1 MEKIKS
7 NIKGFMHSQSF
18 LFFVC
23 SLLFAL
29 SLTFK
34 IFFGD
39 DQANAAL
46 LQNCSLLD
54 IWEYDLGRYFTWAS
68 RVLVNFFA
76 NVLIVSP
83 NIIWQICMGASM
95 YIMMQSLTV
104 IFKIRDKNSAL
115 FICFITMLLPWQIY
129 KTAGW
134 IAASA
139 TYFIAAAVGVAAFIP
154 IARAYRNEKSSAAE
168 NIFCTLALIFA
179 ANIEQVMA
187 VALGIYLIAD
197 IYFIAAKKFRP
208 ILGTQLLVCI
218 LSAVYTFLCPGNEVR
233 NSLETPTWFPTFP
246 QLDMIDKADIGLFS
260 TLNSLFVSDIQPFV
274 IAVALVLTYLGF
286 RKYKDAFYRVIFVL
300 PSALL
305 ILLGPAYDSFTA
317 NIFPFIQKDYA
328 YVSEMGLITPDSA
341 GSLSSVFGAAL
352 MLGILML
359 ILVCVI
365 LISDSVFNL
374 VSNILILGIGLAS
387 RIAIGF
393 SPTVYASSTRTFS
406 VLYFCM
412 LVFAVK
418 IFTENIRKQELSQRE
433 LSFLSVFF
441 PIVII
446 FSFVNLVLIP

>member
-7 NIKGFMHSQSF
+7 NIKGFVYSQNF
-18 LFFVC
+18 FYFVC

-34 IFFGD
+34 SFFGD
-39 DQANAAL
+39 DQTNAAL
-46 LQNCSLLD
+46 FQNSSLLD
-54 IWEYDLGRYFTWAS
+54 IWEYDFGRYFTWAS

-95 YIMMQSLTV
+95 YIMMRSLTV
-104 IFKIRDKNSAL
+104 IFKIENKSSAL
-115 FICFITMLLPWQIY
+115 FVCFITMLLPWQIY

-139 TYFIAAAVGVAAFIP
+139 TYFIAVAVGVAAFIP
-154 IARAYRNEKSSAAE
+154 IARAYRSEKTSVAE
-168 NIFCTLALIFA
+168 NIFCTLALVFA

-197 IYFIAAKKFRP
+197 IYFIVTKKFRP
-208 ILGTQLLVCI
+208 ILGIQLLVCVI
-218 LSAVYTFLCPGNEVR
+218 SAVYTFLCPGNEAR
-233 NSLETPTWFPTFP
+233 NALETPTWFPTFP
-246 QLDMIDKADIGLFS
+246 QLDTIDKIDIGLFS

-305 ILLGPAYDSFTA
+305 ILLGPAYDGLTV
-317 NIFPFIQKDYA
+317 NIFPFIQKESA
-328 YVSEMGLITPDSA
+328 NISEMGLVTPSNI
-341 GSLSSVFGAAL
+341 GSLSSLYSIAL

-374 VSNILILGIGLAS
+374 ISNIIILGAGLAS
-387 RIAIGF
+387 RVAMGF

-418 IFTENIRKQELSQRE
+418 IFTENTQKKDLSQRE
-433 LSFLSVFF
+433 LSFFSILL
-441 PIVII
+441 PLVII